1 MMIDTKLKIRN
12 ISKNL
17 SSLEAASRIIVQY
30 QSGLSGQRVFY
41 IDMSEHQ
48 AGKKRFEIS
57 DLREL
62 PVWYKNLKCKDLSL
76 RLYFQLT

>member
-1 MMIDTKLKIRN
+1 MMIETKLKIRN

-17 SSLEAASRIIVQY
+17 SSREAAGRIIVQY

-48 AGKKRFEIS
+48 VGKNDSKSAI
-57 DLREL
+57 
-62 PVWYKNLKCKDLSL
+62 
-76 RLYFQLT
+76 